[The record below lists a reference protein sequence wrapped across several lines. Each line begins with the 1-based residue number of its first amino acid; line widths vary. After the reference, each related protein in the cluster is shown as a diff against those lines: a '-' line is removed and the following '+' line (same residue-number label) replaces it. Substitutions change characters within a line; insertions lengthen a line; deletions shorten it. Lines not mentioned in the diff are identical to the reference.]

1 VKALQG
7 VDGHVEWVE
16 AERPACDAGQVR
28 IRVAA
33 AGLNRADL
41 LQMKGLYPPP
51 PGASPYMGLEC
62 AGVVEEVGAGADWRV
77 GDRVCA
83 LLASGAMA
91 EEVVVDARH
100 VLPVPEGL
108 SLHEAAALPEV
119 YATAWLNI
127 FQLGG
132 VKAGEK
138 VLVHAGASG
147 VGSAAIQ
154 LCKAFGSPV
163 WVSVGSPDRLAYCE
177 ALGAAGG
184 VVRNENLD
192 ALEGFGPFDVI
203 LDPVGASYGELNL
216 KLLARDGRW
225 VIIGLMGGR
234 KFELDLAQVLGK
246 RLEITGSTLRN
257 RDDGFKAE
265 LLRELQQQ
273 VWPLFAEGRLS
284 PQLVDTYPVEFA
296 QAAYAELETNQV
308 SGKLVM
314 VIDPSQACAAK
325 GAQSTPKAFKTSSE
339 SAIHW
344 SGHARAAPHPGS
356 PHAGDLPSATTASH
370 CANRNRNSPP
380 PGFPVPDPA
389 TPATG

>member
-1 VKALQG
+1 MKASQG
-7 VDGHVEWVE
+7 VEGHVSWVE

-41 LQMKGLYPPP
+41 LQKAGLYPPP

-62 AGVVEEVGAGADWRV
+62 AGVIEEVGAGVAWRV

-91 EEVVVDARH
+91 QEVVVDARH

-127 FQLGG
+127 FQLGAL
-132 VKAGEK
+132 KPGEK

-163 WVSVGSPDRLAYCE
+163 WVSVGSKERLAYCE
-177 ALGAAGG
+177 VLGAAGG

-192 ALEGFGPFDVI
+192 DLKGLGPFDVV
-203 LDPVGASYGELNL
+203 LDPVGASYGALNL
-216 KLLARDGRW
+216 EVLSRDGRW

-234 KFELDLAQVLGK
+234 KVELDLGVVLGK

-257 RDDGFKAE
+257 RDDSFKAE
-265 LLRELQQQ
+265 LLRELAVQ
-273 VWPLFAEGRLS
+273 VWPLFSEGRLS

-296 QAAYAELETNQV
+296 QAAYAALESNQV

-314 VIDPSQACAAK
+314 VIDPSLK
-325 GAQSTPKAFKTSSE
+325 
-339 SAIHW
+339 
-344 SGHARAAPHPGS
+344 
-356 PHAGDLPSATTASH
+356 
-370 CANRNRNSPP
+370 
-380 PGFPVPDPA
+380 
-389 TPATG
+389 

>member
-1 VKALQG
+1 MKALQG

-16 AERPACDAGQVR
+16 AERPALDAGQVR

-62 AGVVEEVGAGADWRV
+62 AGVIEEVGPGADWRI

-108 SLHEAAALPEV
+108 SLHEAAVLPEV

-127 FQLGG
+127 FQLGA

-154 LCKAFGSPV
+154 LCKAFGNPV
-163 WVSVGSPDRLAYCE
+163 YVSVGSKDRLAYCQ

-184 VVRNENLD
+184 VVRNENLE
-192 ALEGFGPFDVI
+192 ALEGLGPFDVI
-203 LDPVGASYGELNL
+203 LDPVGASYGPLNL

-234 KFELDLAQVLGK
+234 TFDLDLALVLGK

-265 LLRELQQQ
+265 LLRELLQQ

-296 QAAYAELETNQV
+296 QAAYAELESNQV

-314 VIDPSQACAAK
+314 VIDPS
-325 GAQSTPKAFKTSSE
+325 
-339 SAIHW
+339 
-344 SGHARAAPHPGS
+344 
-356 PHAGDLPSATTASH
+356 L
-370 CANRNRNSPP
+370 
-380 PGFPVPDPA
+380 V
-389 TPATG
+389 